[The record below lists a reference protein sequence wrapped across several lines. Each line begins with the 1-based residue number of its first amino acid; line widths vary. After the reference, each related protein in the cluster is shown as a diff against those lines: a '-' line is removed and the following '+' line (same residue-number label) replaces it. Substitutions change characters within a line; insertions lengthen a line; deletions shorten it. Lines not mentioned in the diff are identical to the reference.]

1 MKQKTISQ
9 LKKVAWD
16 LFSKYIRARN
26 ADYRGYARCVTCGV
40 IKHWK
45 ELQAGHFIPGRHN
58 SNLFDERGCHAQC
71 YHCNIGLKSNPRE
84 YDRFMRE
91 KYGGKTIIEL
101 EKQDKQSVQFTRQE
115 LTDKAAYYKQKF
127 EELNVA

>member
-9 LKKVAWD
+9 LKKTAWD
-16 LFSKYIRARN
+16 WFSKFIRARN

-58 SNLFDERGCHAQC
+58 SNLFDERGCHPQC

-115 LTDKAAYYKQKF
+115 LIEKAAHYRLEF
-127 EELNVA
+127 EKLNVT